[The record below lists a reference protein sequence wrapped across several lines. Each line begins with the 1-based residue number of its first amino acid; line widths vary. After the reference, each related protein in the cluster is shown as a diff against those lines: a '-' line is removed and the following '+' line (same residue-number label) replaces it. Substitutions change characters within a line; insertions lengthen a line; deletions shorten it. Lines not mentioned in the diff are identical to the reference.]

1 MHNDKIQG
9 FVTEFEKYL
18 TDSFAE
24 LADEIGFSFII
35 RNSFKKYP
43 WLVGKED
50 YEWKG
55 YCGEKTDTN

>member
-35 RNSFKKYP
+35 RK
-43 WLVGKED
+43 
-50 YEWKG
+50 
-55 YCGEKTDTN
+55 